1 MIYHTAVF
9 YDDLTNINRIHVQFI
24 LFLSKMLTSAKQRY
38 WSIEF
43 EIAALVWIIK
53 KVKHMIETITKTT
66 VIFTNHSVSTSIV
79 KQISHIFSNIDKL
92 NLKLIKVFVYLS
104 QFDLDVRYKSKK
116 FNIVFDVLFRLFTIS
131 SLQSFSKKTN
141 AFQIS
146 LIIMSNEFK
155 KRLIDEY
162 AKDAS
167 WTKIIKALQE
177 LEKRLKKE
185 RNLENASRYNN
196 NHIDMNFVIR
206 QELIY
211 HKNRQ
216 RLCIFKSFDKD
227 IFNLT
232 HDKNQH
238 SEINRCYAR
247 ISECL
252 YISHLLR
259 KLRQYVTHCFQCQ
272 LNQIKRHKSY
282 EKLMLISSTSK
293 SFHTISID
301 FVMTIFE
308 DFDSLLTAFC
318 KFFKRVMI
326 ISKKFIYSAEKWV
339 ELAFDRFQLTDW
351 EISAAIIFDRDF
363 KFIFEFWRN
372 LFKRFDVDLLTFIF
386 YHAQTDEQSK
396 RTNQI
401 VKIAIRFLITINIDI
416 IFVLSCLQTQ
426 LNNFSNASTK
436 RSSNEIVYD
445 FKMRKIIFKTSFMK
459 NISEFRLEHR
469 QNATNAIFFA
479 NAHMKIKYDVRH
491 KSLLLHF
498 ENKVYL
504 RFHKKYEI
512 IEQHKK
518 LNNQRCESFLITRR
532 VDRFAYELNIS
543 LKWKIYSVVSVTQ
556 LEFATFH
563 QNLYNRSRSDHSNS
577 VYVEDDT
584 KTEKFYEMKAIVDKR
599 IKKFEK
605 TSITQYKIKWLEY
618 DLEFDEWR
626 FIFKLNCMNLIE
638 KYEKNQRK
646 RWRHFQ
652 KDGHLLR
659 ALHDSTSWRA
669 HKHSDKPFAASFNQK
684 RMSSAWRLPS
694 DRRRHGAYLIK
705 IA

>member
-1 MIYHTAVF
+1 MIYHTAIS
-9 YDDLTNINRIHVQFI
+9 YDDFTNINRIHVQSI

-53 KVKHMIETITKTT
+53 KIRHMIETTIKTT
-66 VIFTNHSVSTSIV
+66 VIFTDHSINTSIV
-79 KQISHIFSNIDKL
+79 KQTSLIFSNIDKF
-92 NLKLIKVFVYLS
+92 NLRLIKVFVYLS
-104 QFDLDVRYKSKK
+104 QFDLNVRYKSEK
-116 FNIVFDVLFRLFTIS
+116 FNIILDVLFRLSTIDNF
-131 SLQSFSKKTN
+131 LQSFSKETN
-141 AFQIS
+141 AFQTS
-146 LIIMSNEFK
+146 LIVMSDEFK
-155 KRLIDEY
+155 KRLIDKYVEN
-162 AKDAS
+162 AT
-167 WTKIIKALQE
+167 WTKIIKALQN

-185 RNLENASRYNN
+185 RNPENASRYNKD
-196 NHIDMNFVIR
+196 HIDMNFVIR

-227 IFNLT
+227 MFNLT

-308 DFDSLLTAFC
+308 NLDSLLTIFC
-318 KFFKRVMI
+318 KFSKRVMI

-339 ELAFDRFQLTDW
+339 ELTLDRFQLTDW

-372 LFKRFDVDLLTFIF
+372 LFKRLNVDLLTFTV
-386 YHAQTDEQSK
+386 YHAQIDEQSK
-396 RTNQI
+396 KTNQT
-401 VKIAIRFLITINIDI
+401 VKIAIRFLITVNIDI
-416 IFVLSCLQTQ
+416 IFVLSCLQAQ
-426 LNNFSNASTK
+426 LNNFSNAFTK

-445 FKMRKIIFKTSFMK
+445 FKMQKIIFRTSFIK

-504 RFHKKYEI
+504 RLHKEYEI
-512 IEQHKK
+512 VEQHKK
-518 LNNQRCESFLITRR
+518 LNNQKCESFLIKRR
-532 VDRFAYELNIS
+532 VDRLAYELDIS
-543 LKWKIYSVVSVTQ
+543 LKWKIHSVVSVTQ
-556 LEFATFH
+556 LELAIFH
-563 QNLYNRSRSDHSNS
+563 QNSYNRSKSNHSDS
-577 VYVEDDT
+577 VYVENDT

-605 TSITQYKIKWLEY
+605 TSIT
-618 DLEFDEWR
+618 
-626 FIFKLNCMNLIE
+626 
-638 KYEKNQRK
+638 
-646 RWRHFQ
+646 
-652 KDGHLLR
+652 
-659 ALHDSTSWRA
+659 
-669 HKHSDKPFAASFNQK
+669 
-684 RMSSAWRLPS
+684 
-694 DRRRHGAYLIK
+694 
-705 IA
+705 